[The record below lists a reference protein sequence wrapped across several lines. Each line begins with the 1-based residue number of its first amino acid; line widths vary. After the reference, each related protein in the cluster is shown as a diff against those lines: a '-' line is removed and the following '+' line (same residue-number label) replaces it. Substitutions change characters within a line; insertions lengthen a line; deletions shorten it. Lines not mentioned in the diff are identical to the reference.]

1 MKDNVPRGNGTLCRV
16 LGVKLRENAP
26 SHRVK
31 NYYGKK
37 VWTVN
42 AKHVQWL
49 QCEHVNIPG
58 HIVQLETQI
67 YELEKGQKNN
77 ENKSQISSCFLQYC
91 KSYGQCAWIF
101 FYLWHERNFYM
112 VNAQWH
118 EEPRTLMKNHACC
131 VYIFHALFSLFS
143 LWLWKREKCRHVD
156 FFNIL
161 LSYFLLFRNILKWF
175 ISIFA

>member
-1 MKDNVPRGNGTLCRV
+1 MNIPGHIVPRGNGTLCRV
-16 LGVKLRENAP
+16 LGVELRENAP

-67 YELEKGQKNN
+67 YELEKGQQNNKN
-77 ENKSQISSCFLQYC
+77 KTKL
-91 KSYGQCAWIF
+91 
-101 FYLWHERNFYM
+101 ERLK
-112 VNAQWH
+112 
-118 EEPRTLMKNHACC
+118 E
-131 VYIFHALFSLFS
+131 
-143 LWLWKREKCRHVD
+143 
-156 FFNIL
+156 IL
-161 LSYFLLFRNILKWF
+161 
-175 ISIFA
+175 

>member
-26 SHRVK
+26 IHTVK

-58 HIVQLETQI
+58 HIVQLESQI
-67 YELEKGQKNN
+67 NELEKGQQNS
-77 ENKSQISSCFLQYC
+77 ENKTKLERLKEMLS
-91 KSYGQCAWIF
+91 KEKKNRIF
-101 FYLWHERNFYM
+101 NLEPEQFSPE
-112 VNAQWH
+112 VNVKHHHTYTRKQKAV
-118 EEPRTLMKNHACC
+118 L
-131 VYIFHALFSLFS
+131 
-143 LWLWKREKCRHVD
+143 
-156 FFNIL
+156 
-161 LSYFLLFRNILKWF
+161 
-175 ISIFA
+175 

>member
-49 QCEHVNIPG
+49 QCEHVNIPRHIVQLETQINRIITEKVWTVNSKHVQWLQCEYVNIPG
-58 HIVQLETQI
+58 HIVQLETQ
-67 YELEKGQKNN
+67 
-77 ENKSQISSCFLQYC
+77 
-91 KSYGQCAWIF
+91 
-101 FYLWHERNFYM
+101 
-112 VNAQWH
+112 
-118 EEPRTLMKNHACC
+118 
-131 VYIFHALFSLFS
+131 
-143 LWLWKREKCRHVD
+143 
-156 FFNIL
+156 NI
-161 LSYFLLFRNILKWF
+161 
-175 ISIFA
+175 